1 MNARMLLVLSLVVV
15 LAWLI
20 PLGGGKHA
28 SSAEVAWVLSGSA
41 ASNDGVFQISTLT
54 WKVEGVSLGGEY
66 RLENLSTPLLTGSGC
81 CCTYLPCII
90 RTH

>member
-15 LAWLI
+15 LAWLV
-20 PLGGGKHA
+20 PLGGGKRA
-28 SSAEVAWVLSGSA
+28 LSAETGWLLSGSA
-41 ASNDGVFQISTLT
+41 ASNDGGFQISTFT
-54 WKVEGVSLGGEY
+54 WKVEGISLGGEY